1 MFIGCAEEQKKWRI
15 GVSQCSEDIW
25 RHKIYHARIGAF
37 ADYNVDVG
45 EELAE
50 LRDC

>member
-25 RHKIYHARIGAF
+25 RHKQ
-37 ADYNVDVG
+37 NG
-45 EELAE
+45 ELVI
-50 LRDC
+50 RGNRGN